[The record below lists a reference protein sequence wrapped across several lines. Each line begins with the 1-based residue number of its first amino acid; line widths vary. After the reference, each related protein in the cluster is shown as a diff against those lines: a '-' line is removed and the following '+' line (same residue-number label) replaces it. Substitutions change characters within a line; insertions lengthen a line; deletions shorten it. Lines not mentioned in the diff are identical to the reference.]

1 MAPRLR
7 RALLLLQL
15 YDTLGSPSKLCHL
28 WFHTGFVARNY
39 LYFPRPAIDKACG
52 DRRNTTFSPGFGIE
66 IYMTRVSEESPL
78 APVAPSED
86 APFAA
91 LPTPHGASGG
101 TPSMSAFGTPRASS
115 FAGSNAAS
123 TPRRTS
129 RAHSLVSTLLAGVA
143 VGAAEAGS
151 SSGATTAP
159 SAM

>member
-1 MAPRLR
+1 M
-7 RALLLLQL
+7 QL

-78 APVAPSED
+78 APVASSED

-91 LPTPHGASGG
+91 QPAPHGA
-101 TPSMSAFGTPRASS
+101 PSMSAFGTPRASS
-115 FAGSNAAS
+115 FAGANAS
-123 TPRRTS
+123 TQRRTS

-143 VGAAEAGS
+143 VAGAEA
-151 SSGATTAP
+151 TAP
-159 SAM
+159 SVV

>member
-1 MAPRLR
+1 MRRDPLR
-7 RALLLLQL
+7 LQL

-78 APVAPSED
+78 APVASSED

-91 LPTPHGASGG
+91 QPTPHG
-101 TPSMSAFGTPRASS
+101 TPSIGMPRASS
-115 FAGSNAAS
+115 FAGASAS

-143 VGAAEAGS
+143 VAGAEA
-151 SSGATTAP
+151 AAP
-159 SAM
+159 SAI